1 MHAVRPHG
9 RLFILLSFGAAMLL
23 RILPLPE
30 YLAKHNPDWLLLV
43 LIYWHL
49 ALPEA
54 VGVGV
59 AWCLGLLADA
69 LTGKML
75 GQQAFAY
82 SFVAWACLKLYQ
94 RLRLHPLTQQTL
106 AVLGYLFLAHGI
118 DFWVLSVKGE
128 GPFGWAYWL
137 SVPIG
142 ALLWPGVYLSLRHVR
157 RIFHVR

>member
-1 MHAVRPHG
+1 MHVRPHG
-9 RLFILLSFGAAMLL
+9 RLFILLTFGAAMLL

-30 YLAKHNPDWLLLV
+30 ELARHNPDWLLLV
-43 LIYWHL
+43 LIYWLL
-49 ALPEA
+49 AVPEA

-59 AWCLGLLADA
+59 AWCAGLLADV

-82 SFVAWACLKLYQ
+82 SLVAWACLKLYR

-118 DFWVLSVKGE
+118 DYWILNVKGL
-128 GPFGWAYWL
+128 GGFGWSYWL
-137 SVPIG
+137 SVPLG
-142 ALLWPGVYLSLRHVR
+142 ALLWPLVYLSLRHIR
-157 RIFHVR
+157 RVFHVR